1 MNFNKL
7 LIANR
12 GEIAVRIARAAG
24 DMGLTCVAVYSEDD
38 SASLHVSH
46 ADQAVQL
53 AGKGANAYLDIDGMI
68 AAAKEAGADA
78 LHPGY
83 GFLSENA
90 DLARR
95 CADQGIT
102 FIGPDPDT
110 LALLGDKAA
119 ARELAERCD
128 VPVVPGTQGHTS
140 LEQAKAFVTG
150 LGDDAAVVIKAIS
163 GGGGRGM
170 RIVQPGEDVDA
181 AYQACAREA
190 KAAFGDDRLYAERLV
205 RQARHIEVQILGDGQ
220 GGAAHLWER
229 ECSLQR
235 RNQKLIEIAPSPT
248 LAHSTRDRLLESAL
262 RMARE
267 VNYAGLGTFEF
278 LVDANGTDYFF
289 IEANPRLQVE
299 HTITEEIT
307 GVDLVQ
313 SQIAVLGGA
322 SLADLNLSQDRIPAP
337 GGYAIQ
343 CRVNME
349 TMDATGTTRP
359 SGGTLAAFE
368 PPTGPGVRVDT
379 FGYSGYTT
387 SPHFDSL
394 LAKVI
399 VHNRANDY
407 AQAVRKAYRALCQFR
422 VEGVMTNTSFLQALL
437 SREDVA
443 GNQVYTR
450 YVDDQMADLVAESER
465 DHPRLFQTSQNA
477 VSSGAPAVT
486 TAAPEGTEPA
496 SAPMQGQLV
505 TTLVSEGDAIA
516 KGQTLAI
523 IEAMK
528 MEHEIKAPT
537 AGLIRSLPLAEGDY
551 VSEGQAIAF
560 IEPGDTGLE
569 DEATEQQVDLNHIR
583 PDLAEAIERHRL
595 TLDEARP
602 DAVAKRHKLGMLTAR
617 ENIDNICD
625 PGSFMEYGALTF
637 AAQRRRR
644 EVDDLIRSTP
654 ADGLVAGVG
663 AVNGDTFDED
673 QARCAVLAYDYT
685 VLAGTQGTM
694 NHKKTDRVLQVAEEQ
709 QLPVIFFTEGGGGR
723 PGDTDNGTKVAGLDQ
738 PSFLQYA
745 RLTALAPRI
754 GIVSGRCFAGNAV
767 FAGSSDLLIAT
778 RNASLGMAGPAMIE
792 GGGLGVY
799 APEEVG
805 PMSVQVANGVVDCLV
820 EDEREGAR
828 VARQLMS
835 YFQGTQPEW
844 TSADQRL
851 LRSAIP
857 ENRLRSYDIR
867 ALIRTLVDT
876 DSYLELRPAFASGM
890 VTAFARIEGRPIGLI
905 ANDPRHLGGAIDANG
920 ADKASRFMQLCD
932 AFDVPLVSLCDTPGF
947 MVGPEA
953 EKTGLVRH
961 TTRMFVTAASLQVPV
976 MSVVLRKG
984 YGLGAMG
991 MTAGSFHAPFFNVSW
1006 PTGEFGGMGLEGA
1019 VRLGYR
1025 NEIANA
1031 GDEAAQK
1038 ALFEKLVAEQYE
1050 KGKALSM
1057 AVSLEIDA
1065 VIDPAETRSW
1075 ILRGLKSVKKAGPR
1089 QGRRRPMVDTW

>member
-1 MNFNKL
+1 MKFKKL

-12 GEIAVRIARAAG
+12 GEIAIRIARAASE
-24 DMGLTCVAVYSEDD
+24 MGLETVAIYSEDD
-38 SASLHVSH
+38 RDSLHLAH
-46 ADQAVQL
+46 ADYTVCL
-53 AGKGANAYLDIDGMI
+53 PGKGARAYLDIDAI
-68 AAAKEAGADA
+68 IQAAREISADA

-90 DLARR
+90 ELARQCGR
-95 CADQGIT
+95 HNIT
-102 FIGPDPDT
+102 FIGPDPAT
-110 LALLGDKAA
+110 LEELGDKAA
-119 ARELAERCD
+119 ARALAEHCD
-128 VPVVPGTQGHTS
+128 VPVVPGTKGRTS
-140 LEQAKAFVTG
+140 LNDTREFAAS
-150 LGDDAAVVIKAIS
+150 LGSDVAVVIKAIS

-170 RIVQPGEDVDA
+170 RIVLPGENLEE
-181 AYQACAREA
+181 AYRACAREA
-190 KAAFGDDRLYAERLV
+190 KAAFGNEGLYVERLV
-205 RQARHIEVQILGDGQ
+205 RTARHIEVQVLGDGR
-220 GGAAHLWER
+220 GNAVHLWER

-235 RNQKLIEIAPSPT
+235 RNQKLVEVAPSPT
-248 LAHSTRDRLLESAL
+248 LAVATRERLLDAAL
-262 RMARE
+262 RMARH

-278 LVDANGTDYFF
+278 LVDENGRDFFF

-322 SLADLNLSQDRIPAP
+322 SLAELNLSQAEIPDP
-337 GGYAIQ
+337 KGYAIQ

-349 TMDATGTTRP
+349 SMDADGSTRP
-359 SGGTLAAFE
+359 SGGTLETFE
-368 PPTGPGVRVDT
+368 PPSGPGIRVDT
-379 FGYSGYTT
+379 FGYRGYTT

-394 LAKVI
+394 LAKLI
-399 VHNRANDY
+399 VHTRAGNY
-407 AQAVRKAYRALCQFR
+407 RQAVRKAYRALCQFR
-422 VEGVMTNTSFLQALL
+422 VEGVKTNASFLQALL

-443 GNQVYTR
+443 ENRIYTR
-450 YVDDQMADLVAESER
+450 FVDDHMADLVAEAGQGHPQLFRTSEASK
-465 DHPRLFQTSQNA
+465 DTNKSA
-477 VSSGAPAVT
+477 VRQHV
-486 TAAPEGTEPA
+486 PEGSEPA

-505 TTLVSEGDAIA
+505 TTLVAEGELVS

-523 IEAMK
+523 LEAMK
-528 MEHEIKAPT
+528 MEHEIKSPT
-537 AGLIRSLPLAEGDY
+537 AGLIRRLPLAEGDY
-551 VSEGQAIAF
+551 VNEGQAVAF
-560 IEPGDTGLE
+560 IEPGETDL
-569 DEATEQQVDLNHIR
+569 DEEITEQKIDFDYIR
-583 PDLAEAIERHRL
+583 PDLAEAMERHDL
-595 TLDEARP
+595 TLDKARP

-625 PGSFMEYGALTF
+625 SGSFMEYGALTF

-644 EVDDLIRSTP
+644 SVEDLIRSTP

-663 AVNGDTFDED
+663 AVNGEMFDED

-709 QLPVIFFTEGGGGR
+709 QLPVIFFAEGGGGR

-799 APEEVG
+799 SAEEVG

-820 EDEREGAR
+820 EDEREAAQ
-828 VARQLMS
+828 VARQIMS
-835 YFQGTQPEW
+835 YFQGKLPEW
-844 TSADQRL
+844 TCADQRL
-851 LRSAIP
+851 LRSSIP

-867 ALIRTLVDT
+867 SLIRTLVDT
-876 DSYLELRPAFASGM
+876 DSYLELRPEFTPGM
-890 VTAFARIEGRPIGLI
+890 VTAFARIEGRPVGLI
-905 ANDPRHLGGAIDANG
+905 ANDPRHLGGAICANG

-932 AFDVPLVSLCDTPGF
+932 AYDVPLVSLCDTPGF

-976 MSVVLRKG
+976 LSIVLRKG

-991 MTAGSFHAPFFNVSW
+991 MTAGSFHAPFFNVAW

-1038 ALFEKLVAEQYE
+1038 AMFEKLVAEQYE

-1065 VIDPAETRSW
+1065 VIDPAETRNW
-1075 ILRGLKSVKKAGPR
+1075 ILRGLKSVRKPGPR
-1089 QGRRRPMVDTW
+1089 IGRRRPMVDTW

>member
-53 AGKGANAYLDIDGMI
+53 PGKGANAYLDIDGI
-68 AAAKEAGADA
+68 ITAAKEAGADA

-90 DLARR
+90 ELARR

-102 FIGPDPDT
+102 FIGPGPDT

-128 VPVVPGTQGHTS
+128 VPVVPGTGGHTT
-140 LEQAKAFVTG
+140 LEQAKAFAAS

-170 RIVQPGEDVDA
+170 RIVQPGEDLA
-181 AYQACAREA
+181 EAYQACAREA

-205 RQARHIEVQILGDGQ
+205 RQARHIEVQVLGDGQ
-220 GGAAHLWER
+220 GNAVHLWER

-248 LAHSTRDRLLESAL
+248 LADSTRGRLLESAL

-322 SLADLNLSQDRIPAP
+322 SLADLNLTQDQIPPAS
-337 GGYAIQ
+337 GYAIQ

-349 TMDATGTTRP
+349 TMDATGATRP

-422 VEGVMTNTSFLQALL
+422 VEGVKTNTSFLQALL

-443 GNQVYTR
+443 GNRVYTR
-450 YVDDQMADLVAESER
+450 YVDDEMAGLVAESER
-465 DHPRLFQTSQNA
+465 EHPRLFRTGQ
-477 VSSGAPAVT
+477 PAGNGSTTT
-486 TAAPEGTEPA
+486 TATDAPEGTEPA

-523 IEAMK
+523 LEAMK

-537 AGLIRSLPLAEGDY
+537 SGLVRALPLAEGDY

-569 DEATEQQVDLNHIR
+569 DEAAEQQVDLDHIR
-583 PDLAEAIERHRL
+583 PDLAESIERHRL

-637 AAQRRRR
+637 AAQRQRR

-663 AVNGDTFDED
+663 AVNGDTFNED

-723 PGDTDNGTKVAGLDQ
+723 PGDTDNATKVAGLDQ

-844 TSADQRL
+844 SNADQRL

-867 ALIRTLVDT
+867 SLIRTLVDT
-876 DSYLELRPAFASGM
+876 DSYLELRPAFAPGM

-961 TTRMFVTAASLQVPV
+961 TTRMFVTAASLQIPV
-976 MSVVLRKG
+976 MSIVLRKG

-1075 ILRGLKSVKKAGPR
+1075 VLRGLKSVKKAGPR

>member
-1 MNFNKL
+1 MKIKKL

-12 GEIAVRIARAAG
+12 GEVAIRIARAAG
-24 DMGLTCVAVYSEDD
+24 DVGLESVAVYSQDD
-38 SASLHVSH
+38 SESLHVSH
-46 ADQAVQL
+46 ADLAVL
-53 AGKGANAYLDIDGMI
+53 LPGKGARAYLDIDAI
-68 AAAKEAGADA
+68 ISAARESGADA

-83 GFLSENA
+83 GFLSENSE
-90 DLARR
+90 LARR
-95 CADQGIT
+95 CHENGIT

-110 LALLGDKAA
+110 LDTLGDKVA
-119 ARELAERCD
+119 ARRLAEHCD
-128 VPVVPGTQGHTS
+128 VPVVPGTKGRTTEEQVREFVAS
-140 LEQAKAFVTG
+140 LG
-150 LGDDAAVVIKAIS
+150 GDVAVVIKAIS

-170 RIVQPGEDVDA
+170 RIVQPGEDVDS

-190 KAAFGDDRLYAERLV
+190 KAAFGDDGLYVETLV
-205 RQARHIEVQILGDGQ
+205 QHGRHIEVQVLGDGK
-220 GGAAHLWER
+220 GGAIHLWER

-235 RNQKLIEIAPSPT
+235 RNQKLIEVAPSPT
-248 LAHSTRDRLLESAL
+248 LSGDTRDRLLEAAL
-262 RMARE
+262 RLARE
-267 VNYAGLGTFEF
+267 VNYVGLGTFEF
-278 LVDANGTDYFF
+278 LVDANGNDYYFM
-289 IEANPRLQVE
+289 EANPRLQVE

-313 SQIAVLGGA
+313 AQIAVLGGA
-322 SLADLNLSQDRIPAP
+322 SLADLKLTQNQVPAP
-337 GGYAIQ
+337 NGYAIQ

-359 SGGTLAAFE
+359 SGGTLETFE
-368 PPTGPGVRVDT
+368 PPTGPGTRVDT
-379 FGYSGYTT
+379 FGYRGYTT

-399 VHNRANDY
+399 IHSRSSDY
-407 AQAVRKAYRALCQFR
+407 RQAVRKAYRALCQFR
-422 VEGVMTNTSFLQALL
+422 IEGVKTNTAFLQTLL

-443 GNQVYTR
+443 DNRVYTR
-450 YVDDQMADLVAESER
+450 YVDDQMASLAAESEQA
-465 DHPRLFQTSQNA
+465 HPQLFRSTPDSATRSVAGQA
-477 VSSGAPAVT
+477 R
-486 TAAPEGTEPA
+486 AAPEGTESA

-505 TTLVSEGDAIA
+505 TTLVNEGDTVI

-523 IEAMK
+523 VEAMK

-537 AGLIRSLPLAEGDY
+537 GGIVRGLPLAPGDY
-551 VSEGQAIAF
+551 VSEGQAIAY
-560 IEPGDTGLE
+560 IEPGETDLNE
-569 DEATEQQVDLNHIR
+569 EVTEQKIDLDHIR
-583 PDLAEAIERHRL
+583 SDLAESIERHRL

-602 DAVAKRHKLGMLTAR
+602 DAVAKRRKLGMLTAR
-617 ENIDNICD
+617 ENVDNICD
-625 PGSFMEYGALTF
+625 SGSFMEYGALTF

-644 EVDDLIRSTP
+644 DVDDLIRSTP
-654 ADGLVAGVG
+654 ADGLVAGIG
-663 AVNGDTFDED
+663 TVNGKTFDED
-673 QARCAVLAYDYT
+673 QARCVVLAYDYT

-694 NHKKTDRVLQVAEEQ
+694 NHKKTDRVLQVAEDQ

-738 PSFLQYA
+738 SSFLQYA
-745 RLTALAPRI
+745 RLSALAPRI

-767 FAGSSDLLIAT
+767 FAGCSDLLIAT

-799 APEEVG
+799 SPEEVG

-820 EDEREGAR
+820 DDEREAAQ
-828 VARQLMS
+828 VARKLMS
-835 YFQGTQPEW
+835 YFQGALPEC
-844 TSADQRL
+844 TYADQRL

-867 ALIRTLVDT
+867 ALIHTLVDT
-876 DSYLELRPAFASGM
+876 DSFLELRPGFTPGM
-890 VTAFARIEGRPIGLI
+890 VTAFARIEGRPIGLM
-905 ANDPRHLGGAIDANG
+905 ANDSRQLGGAICSNG

-932 AFDVPLVSLCDTPGF
+932 AYDIPLISLCDTPGF

-961 TTRMFVTAASLQVPV
+961 TTRMFVTAASLQIPV
-976 MSVVLRKG
+976 MSIVLRKG

-991 MTAGSFHAPFFNVSW
+991 MTAGSFHAPLFNVSW

-1025 NEIANA
+1025 NEISNA
-1031 GDEAAQK
+1031 GDEKAQK
-1038 ALFEKLVAEQYE
+1038 AMFEKLVAEQYQ

-1075 ILRGLKSVKKAGPR
+1075 ILRGLKSVKKSGPR
-1089 QGRRRPMVDTW
+1089 NGRRRPMIDTW